1 MAAATGKEDY
11 LFFPPTSK
19 HYMDKRAHTARWSV
33 MKSTI
38 GRNAILSERHS
49 MASPQKRGIE
59 DKARTCDSSRNNTAV
74 GMMNALLHCL
84 FIEQSRTHTY
94 HQPLAFETY
103 KHNV

>member
-74 GMMNALLHCL
+74 DMMNVLPHCL
-84 FIEQSRTHTY
+84 FTEQSRTHTY
-94 HQPLAFETY
+94 HQPFVFETY
-103 KHNV
+103 KHKA